1 MYYPTFDEIRHLRD
15 AEMASHTASNPGRPL
30 LPLYR
35 DVLCDLE
42 TPVSAYCKT
51 AKGPY
56 SFLLESVTGGE
67 HAARF
72 SLIGID
78 PYLVIIQRGETATLY
93 KMAGTLGREKSGPS
107 DGMITAASEEIACH
121 DPLQLVESE
130 LGQSR
135 LVMPAGVSQDELPRF
150 HGGAVGY
157 LAYEAA
163 SRFEHLPVP
172 EKNELGLPLA
182 VFCFTETV
190 LVFDHVK
197 HRVRIVTHLHL
208 DAPDLESEYQRG
220 RDILDCIQKRLQQPV
235 RLQDRTITRVAPTMD
250 NTTALQV
257 TANRTQSEFEEMVRR
272 SIAYIRAGDV
282 FQVVP
287 SQRLSRC
294 INTEPFTV
302 YRALRTINPS
312 P

>member
-1 MYYPTFDEIRHLRD
+1 MYYPTFDEIKHLRD
-15 AEMASHTASNPGRPL
+15 AEMAPHAHAAKRGRDLQGITPRTCWIHPHSTASLVDVLDTSALPVPQTGSYARRPL

-78 PYLVIIQRGETATLY
+78 PYLIIIQRGETATLY
-93 KMAGTLGREKSGPS
+93 KMAGTLGRDKSGS
-107 DGMITAASEEIACH
+107 YDGMTSAASEEIACH

-130 LGQSR
+130 LGQYR
-135 LVMPAGVSQDELPRF
+135 LVMPSGISQDELPRF

-163 SRFEHLPVP
+163 SRFEHLSVP
-172 EKNELGLPLA
+172 EKHEPR
-182 VFCFTETV
+182 
-190 LVFDHVK
+190 
-197 HRVRIVTHLHL
+197 HRL
-208 DAPDLESEYQRG
+208 
-220 RDILDCIQKRLQQPV
+220 
-235 RLQDRTITRVAPTMD
+235 
-250 NTTALQV
+250 
-257 TANRTQSEFEEMVRR
+257 
-272 SIAYIRAGDV
+272 
-282 FQVVP
+282 
-287 SQRLSRC
+287 
-294 INTEPFTV
+294 
-302 YRALRTINPS
+302 
-312 P
+312 